1 MQSDRWFSAF
11 GGLVERVL
19 NDKQRI
25 DYRALYPARVIQW
38 NESGI
43 NPSGLVD
50 VVFIN
55 DDLAQTATK
64 LRSKS
69 GIPVLPTTPGL
80 SYKPAAGT
88 QVLIGWQGGDER
100 YPYALAW
107 LGLGGSSE
115 VTQAASDAV
124 TVTASTPVTGH
135 VDVVASTVNLGDAT
149 GGQVLANQAMV
160 TATATVLALM
170 QTYYAQTK
178 TAWPGVAALLPMG
191 GAKDAANNAAAI
203 AIALDSALLSWAAA
217 LATYTTTKTK
227 AT

>member
-115 VTQAASDAV
+115 VTQTASDAV

-135 VDVVASTVNLGDAT
+135 VDVVASTVNLGDAV
-149 GGQVLANQAMV
+149 GGQTLANQAMV

-170 QTYYAQTK
+170 QTYYAQTR

-217 LATYTTTKTK
+217 LATYTTIKTK

>member
-80 SYKPAAGT
+80 SYKPTAGT

-115 VTQAASDAV
+115 VTQTASDAV

-135 VDVVASTVNLGDAT
+135 VDVVASTVNLGDAV
-149 GGQVLANQAMV
+149 GGQTLANQAMV
-160 TATATVLALM
+160 TATAAVVGAI
-170 QTYYAQTK
+170 
-178 TAWPGVAALLPMG
+178 GVY
-191 GAKDAANNAAAI
+191 AAAV
-203 AIALDSALLSWAAA
+203 AIVLPVTAPAAGA
-217 LATYTTTKTK
+217 LATAISTYVGALTTYTTIKTK